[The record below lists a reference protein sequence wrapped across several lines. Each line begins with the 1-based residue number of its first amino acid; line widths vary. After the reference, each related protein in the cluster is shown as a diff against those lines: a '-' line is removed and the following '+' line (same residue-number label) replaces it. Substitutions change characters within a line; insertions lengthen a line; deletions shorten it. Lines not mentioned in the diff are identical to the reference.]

1 MDINM
6 RKIFSIIKK
15 EFLQVF
21 RDRAMLA
28 IIFLMPILQL
38 LILGYSIS
46 TDIKHIPIVICDLD
60 NTLTSRNLIRDFQY
74 SGYFDIIDYETDR
87 HDLSKYLDTG
97 RATIALSIPLNFAKN
112 LRRNVRPEVQLLI
125 DGQDSN
131 SSLIALGYANNII
144 QAFTR
149 EHLEKQ
155 AMRSPSSRRFLKAIE
170 IESRIWYNPDLRA
183 KNYMVPGIIVLLL
196 TIITTILTAMG
207 IVREK
212 EIGTLEQLMVSP
224 IKSQQLIIGKTVPFA
239 ILGLMEMAFA
249 ILVAK
254 LWYNIPITGNLIV
267 LVLFAFVFIF
277 TTLGLGIF
285 ISTIAQTQQQAMF
298 LAWFIMVFAILMS
311 GFLFP
316 IENMPN
322 VLQYVT
328 YINPVRYF
336 IVVVRDLF
344 LKGSGLRY
352 LWSQGVIMTIFS
364 ILIIALSTVRFHKR
378 IN

>member
-28 IIFLMPILQL
+28 IIFVMPILQL

-112 LRRNVRPEVQLLI
+112 LRRNVQPEVQLLI

>member
-1 MDINM
+1 
-6 RKIFSIIKK
+6 
-15 EFLQVF
+15 
-21 RDRAMLA
+21 
-28 IIFLMPILQL
+28 
-38 LILGYSIS
+38 
-46 TDIKHIPIVICDLD
+46 
-60 NTLTSRNLIRDFQY
+60 
-74 SGYFDIIDYETDR
+74 
-87 HDLSKYLDTG
+87 
-97 RATIALSIPLNFAKN
+97 
-112 LRRNVRPEVQLLI
+112 
-125 DGQDSN
+125 
-131 SSLIALGYANNII
+131 
-144 QAFTR
+144 
-149 EHLEKQ
+149 
-155 AMRSPSSRRFLKAIE
+155 
-170 IESRIWYNPDLRA
+170 
-183 KNYMVPGIIVLLL
+183 MVPGIIVLLL